1 MYLSLEHLRAI
12 ADSMHE
18 GYLYLLNLWA
28 YMALFEGADVSRS
41 TIQSELAGL
50 VINQKCDAFAS
61 RFFENQ
67 PNIIAA
73 STGDVGRAYSG

>member
-50 VINQKCDAFAS
+50 VINRNAMLRAF
-61 RFFENQ
+61 RK
-67 PNIIAA
+67 
-73 STGDVGRAYSG
+73 STEHHRSEHW